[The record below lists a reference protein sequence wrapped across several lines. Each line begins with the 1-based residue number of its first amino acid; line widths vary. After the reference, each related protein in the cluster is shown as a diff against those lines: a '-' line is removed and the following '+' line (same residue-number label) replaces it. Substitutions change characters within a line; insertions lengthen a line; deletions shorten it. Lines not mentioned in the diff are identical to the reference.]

1 MVIVRSSWHTLKLCS
16 YYEAFLER
24 GVGGREKTAGF
35 RISVART
42 RSRCVADGRV
52 AVTELAPVQH
62 GLVQHR
68 RVSEGAERCG
78 AAWAYCMDLGL
89 LLCWCPFL
97 QSGTLVIALVIA
109 TGELGRNAFLW
120 LLSWALVAL
129 GLGSGNHGF
138 RYSSRV
144 SVVPTLWKR
153 WTFGTLVCLQRLRPH
168 QT

>member
-1 MVIVRSSWHTLKLCS
+1 M
-16 YYEAFLER
+16 
-24 GVGGREKTAGF
+24 
-35 RISVART
+35 
-42 RSRCVADGRV
+42 ADGRV
-52 AVTELAPVQH
+52 TVTELAPVQH

-97 QSGTLVIALVIA
+97 QSGTLVISLVIA

-129 GLGSGNHGF
+129 GLGSGITG
-138 RYSSRV
+138 
-144 SVVPTLWKR
+144 SVIRRAFMWCLPCGNAVQ
-153 WTFGTLVCLQRLRPH
+153 TFGTLVCLQRLRPH

>member
-1 MVIVRSSWHTLKLCS
+1 M
-16 YYEAFLER
+16 
-24 GVGGREKTAGF
+24 
-35 RISVART
+35 
-42 RSRCVADGRV
+42 ADGRV
-52 AVTELAPVQH
+52 TVTELAPVQH